1 MPCIPC
7 YSPGLERHLLALV
20 RSLQW
25 PYNFSVHSAGLTCTR
40 SLFTLY
46 FPLALLSFVPS
57 FTSHPFPPSPFPLS
71 LVPSFTPSC
80 PLLEELKEK
89 HPDWPW
95 STLLPHTPLS
105 NTDYAFIAI
114 ESGRCA
120 LVSSVYHT
128 ISLPTLLSTS
138 SYTLSFYLL
147 SICHIVSLVSIKQS
161 FICFPAITLSH
172 LWTAHHCLLFLILHR
187 HSLPSS
193 LPLSPCL

>member
-1 MPCIPC
+1 MLFSWARATPYQRLCDLFSGP
-7 YSPGLERHLLALV
+7 LTLV
-20 RSLQW
+20 
-25 PYNFSVHSAGLTCTR
+25 
-40 SLFTLY
+40 FTLLDCPV
-46 FPLALLSFVPS
+46 FARFLLCTSLLPFCPSSRPLPLIPSLLHHFLL
-57 FTSHPFPPSPFPLS
+57 F

-128 ISLPTLLSTS
+128 TSLPTLLSTS

-147 SICHIVSLVSIKQS
+147 SICHIVSLISIKQS
-161 FICFPAITLSH
+161 FICFAAITLSH
-172 LWTAHHCLLFLILHR
+172 LWTAHYCLLFLILHR
-187 HSLPSS
+187 HSLSSS
-193 LPLSPCL
+193 LPFSPCL